1 MWGWLRPLLDWLTS
15 LIERKASQPRTLS
28 DVKTP
33 DAIRRRWADA
43 LRDKLRNKGGG
54 D

>member
-15 LIERKASQPRTLS
+15 LIERKASQPSTMT
-28 DVKTP
+28 DAKTP
-33 DAIRRRWADA
+33 INLRNRW
-43 LRDKLRNKGGG
+43 RDYLAHKLRHKDSG